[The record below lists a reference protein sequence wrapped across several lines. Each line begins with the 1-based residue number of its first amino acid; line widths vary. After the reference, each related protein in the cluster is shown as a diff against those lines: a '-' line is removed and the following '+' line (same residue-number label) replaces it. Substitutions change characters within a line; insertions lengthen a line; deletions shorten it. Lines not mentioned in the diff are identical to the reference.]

1 MLVTSTPGSDAVSEP
16 LREQIQ
22 EVIATRI
29 AEPIRGDLVKLLAR
43 PGSALHPDGLCRA
56 GVLAL
61 KVHEAVIRDAVGR
74 AGLLAAAAVEL
85 QMEAADVF
93 DEVAD
98 AAPGSN
104 RSEDLGPAIALLTAG
119 AAGGRAAGGHSPPP
133 SPAICP
139 LSCACTRAGAGPIPC
154 TGRLS

>member
-43 PGSALHPDGLCRA
+43 PGYALHPDGLCRA

-85 QMEAADVF
+85 QMETAYVL
-93 DEVAD
+93 DEGVD

-104 RSEDLGPAIALLTAG
+104 RRGDLGLAIALLTAG
-119 AAGGRAAGGHSPPP
+119 AAAGGPAAPQPP
-133 SPAICP
+133 
-139 LSCACTRAGAGPIPC
+139 
-154 TGRLS
+154 